1 MQTNSGDLRQDLVE
15 TFLRFSLRSFGWN
28 LLIKPMCPHNVVNV
42 VYTMSIQELVV
53 TQQQLPKSSIKST
66 AKQVV
71 VIWGFP
77 EVGVFKNGWF
87 TMENPIKMDDLGV
100 PLFQETT
107 ISHVSP
113 ARWGSLDF
121 HIGISERDW
130 QRERERQTGSP
141 GTPMYTHM
149 YIYPLVMTN
158 IAMV

>member
-53 TQQQLPKSSIKST
+53 TQQQLPKSSDQINRETSSGYMG
-66 AKQVV
+66 VS
-71 VIWGFP
+71 WS
-77 EVGVFKNGWF
+77 GVFKNGWF

-121 HIGISERDW
+121 HIGISEREW

>member
-1 MQTNSGDLRQDLVE
+1 
-15 TFLRFSLRSFGWN
+15 
-28 LLIKPMCPHNVVNV
+28 MCPHNVVNV

-87 TMENPIKMDDLGV
+87 TMENPIKMYDLGV

-113 ARWGSLDF
+113 AR
-121 HIGISERDW
+121 
-130 QRERERQTGSP
+130 
-141 GTPMYTHM
+141 
-149 YIYPLVMTN
+149 
-158 IAMV
+158 